1 MKKEFLWFLA
11 AGLAMAPGA
20 FGQTAQSAGIVYQQ
34 AGVIGV
40 QAAGP
45 GAATIRLSGGLPG
58 PELLNPEP
66 VTGSPFSAAR
76 ESHSLQVLGDGTR
89 IERTEASQ
97 FYRDSQ
103 GRTRVETGTPGA
115 GMVMIQDP
123 VGGFMI
129 ILNTAD
135 KTAQKMPAPRVAK
148 ISTGTGAAAGAAR
161 TRVEVRNAV
170 GAGGNVMFTQGAM
183 IAGPIAMPAGV
194 GVLPQPSTEDLGTQN
209 INGITA
215 AGSRTTLTIATGEI
229 GNDRP
234 IHVVGETWYSGD
246 LQMVVKSSNSD
257 PRFGDTTFE
266 LAKIDRNEPDPG
278 LFQIP
283 ADYTLSDA
291 GPMMKLKTVLPK
303 E

>member
-1 MKKEFLWFLA
+1 MKKQFLRFLA

-20 FGQTAQSAGIVYQQ
+20 FGQTAQPAGIVYQQ

-45 GAATIRLSGGLPG
+45 GAAAMKLSAGMPGL
-58 PELLNPEP
+58 ELLNPEP

-89 IERTEASQ
+89 IERTEASR

-103 GRTRVETGTPGA
+103 GRTRAETGTPGA

-123 VGGFMI
+123 VGGLMI

-135 KTAQKMPAPRVAK
+135 KTAQKMPAPRMAK
-148 ISTGTGAAAGAAR
+148 IATGTGAAAGAAR
-161 TRVEVRNAV
+161 TRVEVRNVAGV
-170 GAGGNVMFTQGAM
+170 GGNVMFSQGTT
-183 IAGPIAMPAGV
+183 IAGPIAMPAG

-209 INGITA
+209 INGVTA
-215 AGSRTTLTIATGEI
+215 SGSRTTLTIATGEI

-291 GPMMKLKTVLPK
+291 GPMMKFKTVQPK